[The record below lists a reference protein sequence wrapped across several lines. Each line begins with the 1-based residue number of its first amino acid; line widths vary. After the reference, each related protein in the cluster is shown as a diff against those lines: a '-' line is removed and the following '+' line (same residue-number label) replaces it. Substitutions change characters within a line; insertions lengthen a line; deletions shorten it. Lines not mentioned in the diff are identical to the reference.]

1 MFFFLFYLLL
11 VLLRVLS
18 VHSFVEMIKV
28 RENVNI
34 TITCRLNLSKWQ
46 VQQTSENIILW
57 YKDETQVIG
66 VNSISNNPKK
76 YLLDQVTFD
85 TYQLIILNVQLDSSG
100 FYKCQS
106 FIGKEEH
113 HFQVHVLGKLMNIC
127 SNDILLSLLF
137 VFFSS
142 TIACSSY
149 SIRSITCN
157 YGDIYFIELYMWTC
171 LSQSYVWMV

>member
-1 MFFFLFYLLL
+1 MFFFLFHLLL
-11 VLLRVLS
+11 LLRFLS

-34 TITCRLNLSKWQ
+34 TITCRLNLSKWKI
-46 VQQTSENIILW
+46 QQASENIILW

-76 YLLDQVTFD
+76 YLLDQVNFD
-85 TYQLIILNVQLDSSG
+85 TYQLIIFNVQLDSSG

-113 HFQVHVLGKLMNIC
+113 HFQVHVLGKTMN
-127 SNDILLSLLF
+127 
-137 VFFSS
+137 
-142 TIACSSY
+142 T
-149 SIRSITCN
+149 
-157 YGDIYFIELYMWTC
+157 
-171 LSQSYVWMV
+171 